1 MARQLEM
8 PATRGPSLVFVCTQ
22 RDSWGRALCS
32 ALRLMNAAEQVVLVA
47 TFDAQRVA
55 DQLCPFWPDPDETD
69 VPYLGTC
76 VARSA
81 AGTEDEAL
89 ACLRLLSRLRS
100 ECWWGGFIGVFS
112 TPEISGRFI
121 ALDPFGGPS
130 NGLASLKTL
139 PQSHQA
145 VVAPVRVAELFARI
159 AGIQSV
165 SEHDWTYLKK
175 KSPFAQVL
183 ELIEKLASAPQ
194 TSFQNVSTIQHLGGA
209 ISWDSLKGDHALAN
223 QIRALLEAPG
233 SNATTWANQLLK
245 LIRQ

>member
-8 PATRGPSLVFVCTQ
+8 PATRGPSLVFVCTE

-55 DQLCPFWPDPDETD
+55 DQLRPFWPDPDETD

-81 AGTEDEAL
+81 TGTEDEAL

-130 NGLASLKTL
+130 NGPSALRTFS
-139 PQSHQA
+139 QSHQA
-145 VVAPVRVAELFARI
+145 VVAPVRVAELLART
-159 AGIQSV
+159 ANIQPV
-165 SEHDWTYLKK
+165 SEQVWTDLEDR
-175 KSPFAQVL
+175 SSIAQVRVL
-183 ELIEKLASAPQ
+183 LEKLAHAEVSSPQ
-194 TSFQNVSTIQHLGGA
+194 EVSTIQSLGRS
-209 ISWDSLKGDHALAN
+209 ISWDCLTETHTSARRIKSLFD
-223 QIRALLEAPG
+223 APG
-233 SNATTWANQLLK
+233 GNTTAWAAELLV
-245 LIRQ
+245 LIG